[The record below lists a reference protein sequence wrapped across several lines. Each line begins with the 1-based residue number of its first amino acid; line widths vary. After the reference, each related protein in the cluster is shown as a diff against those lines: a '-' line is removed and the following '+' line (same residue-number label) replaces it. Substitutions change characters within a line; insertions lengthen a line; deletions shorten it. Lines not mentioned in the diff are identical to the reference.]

1 VKGPLHN
8 CVSEISALCFLESSS
23 TRSGNNGVKI
33 LRQARVVR
41 RALPVPAATRYNIYH
56 ITVSLSISLS
66 FFAFRQSFQICHS
79 GLESVS
85 QALQTAHLLHTNS
98 TISFKNPLA
107 SKMGRWTYSKSV
119 TMPSSSTQADI
130 VEAVFGGD
138 PDMCVIVW
146 IEKKVGVSI
155 HDSPERLEEARRKLD
170 AGFGAKLMKVFR
182 SKEANEMWGMQFM
195 QDQKYTTLML
205 GAYMMHVGGKI
216 LPEDREHLKACFEKF
231 PGKNGYVFCMGD
243 DAFRSA
249 GKVQYGAALE
259 HYIDGK
265 PRSFLEPR

>member
-1 VKGPLHN
+1 
-8 CVSEISALCFLESSS
+8 
-23 TRSGNNGVKI
+23 
-33 LRQARVVR
+33 
-41 RALPVPAATRYNIYH
+41 
-56 ITVSLSISLS
+56 
-66 FFAFRQSFQICHS
+66 
-79 GLESVS
+79 
-85 QALQTAHLLHTNS
+85 
-98 TISFKNPLA
+98 
-107 SKMGRWTYSKSV
+107 
-119 TMPSSSTQADI
+119 MPSSSTQADF
-130 VEAVFGGD
+130 VQAVFSGD
-138 PDMCVIVW
+138 PDMCVVVW

-155 HDSPERLEEARRKLD
+155 NDSPERLEEARRKLD

-216 LPEDREHLKACFEKF
+216 LPEDLEHLKACFEKF

-265 PRSFLEPR
+265 PRSFLEPSCYNCGKIAGDLAGQQLRRCTRCVKHDKNSFYCSRDCQKENWKEHKAICCPRIMGMTGGHLGYLAMSSVV